1 MGLFRKSDGAETAA
15 QRALCWS
22 VPGTQAART
31 RARGSLVRS
40 LTRVRPGNMPS
51 GSPTTRG
58 PRWPSSYPGRVPV
71 LTEVSSLEGGP
82 GEWCQ
87 HSVQLKAHLPG
98 WRGWVKT
105 KPLSGLEAQ
114 AWPSL
119 EVESKT

>member
-1 MGLFRKSDGAETAA
+1 
-15 QRALCWS
+15 
-22 VPGTQAART
+22 
-31 RARGSLVRS
+31 
-40 LTRVRPGNMPS
+40 MPP

-71 LTEVSSLEGGP
+71 PKEVSSLEDGP

-87 HSVQLKAHLPG
+87 HSVQLEAHLP
-98 WRGWVKT
+98 WVERVGET
-105 KPLSGLEAQ
+105 KPLSGLVAQ